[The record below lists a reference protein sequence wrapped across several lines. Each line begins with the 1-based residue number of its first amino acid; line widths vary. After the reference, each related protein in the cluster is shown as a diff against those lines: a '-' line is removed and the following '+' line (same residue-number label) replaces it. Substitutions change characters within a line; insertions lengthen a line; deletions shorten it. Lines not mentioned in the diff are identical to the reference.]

1 MDQVFLYIGNSA
13 NDFFR
18 LIGAYGLVVENP
30 YFLGVGLVVGPI
42 LGLLKIK

>member
-1 MDQVFLYIGNSA
+1 MDQVFLFIGNSA

-30 YFLGVGLVVGPI
+30 YFMGVCLVVGTI
-42 LGLLKIK
+42 LGLLKVK